1 MNAKIIFVLT
11 AKGQE
16 EIQHKT
22 SLLFG
27 DMKRALSMV
36 DGNASFGDLS
46 KRAAPSLR
54 SVLSELM
61 QELNTTGFIEDKAK
75 VGLGAKIKVPTAS
88 AGSGKQSG
96 GSELDFTSIIRAP
109 SAQDMAAEAAKI
121 QAAKQSAD
129 AQKQADLQKSQEAQ
143 RVQTQQAAA
152 TQAADAKARAELE
165 QRSKEHEA
173 RVQAVEQAKRIEAE
187 QAAQRAKEQALHEA
201 ELVKQKSEAQARERA
216 EVEQRAKHAADA
228 ARVKAEQ
235 EAKQQAEQ
243 AARAKQEADA
253 AKLKAEQELA
263 RVRQEAEL
271 AKQKADA
278 EARNRAEAEQRAKQ
292 EAEAAK
298 LKAEQELARVRQEAE
313 LAKQKADAEA
323 RERVEAERLVKQA
336 AEAARVKAEQE
347 AKQQAEQIARA
358 TQEAEAGKLK
368 AEQELA
374 RVRQEAEHAKQQ
386 AEAETRARQEA
397 EQLAQQRLAQEA
409 LAKQQ
414 AEAARLK
421 AEQELAQARL
431 DAEQA
436 RQKTEQAKQQV
447 EVEARARQ
455 AAEQQAEQNRAAAVA
470 LQQQELAAARELA
483 EQQALKAS
491 EEEEKRAKQHALSAM
506 STQVRHTPFDTEP
519 AAVKLAAIDLSS
531 FGAKPA
537 AQEQV
542 AVEQAAQNVA
552 RDKQAARDAELAEQK
567 QLEKAEAEKLQAQ
580 QAAAQKL
587 AAQKQ
592 AEAKQAEAAEA
603 KKLADSQAKAWAE
616 AEQRAVASAQAH
628 ADVVANPS
636 PNTERRNI
644 PRTPA
649 KARAPRKPLP
659 WGGISVTLLVLL
671 GLAAWLVP
679 QLMPMQAYVP
689 KIEAQLSTAL
699 QQPVHVGT
707 VSARLLPSP
716 RLTLS
721 EVYIGEMKQV
731 KAQKVQLNF
740 GFTSLLSDAK
750 RIDSVELQEAELNVS
765 GVLEVASWFE
775 KLASDTQHPIT
786 SITFERAK
794 LSAPAVQFDDLT
806 GEMKFSATGKF
817 TAANVRANSGK
828 YALQVAQGADNKLD
842 TTLNVHGSA
851 LPLLPNWEFA
861 DLTAKGEL
869 SRSGFVVN
877 DFDGRIAGGSVQGSA
892 KLDWSAGWN
901 VQGTLTGKT
910 MTLASFSK
918 LLEGDMD
925 GTARF
930 KLQTATLDKL
940 ADSAQLEGSFTAKK
954 GVISGADIVET
965 ARLRS
970 KENLPGGRTHFDELS
985 GNLNYANNAYHFKQI
1000 KIKSGVLTANGSA
1013 DISNRQMTGRVGAS
1027 LSIQE
1032 GVGAVEL
1039 QLSGNIDTPN
1049 LRAGR

>member
-1 MNAKIIFVLT
+1 MNAKIIFVLSS
-11 AKGQE
+11 KGRDE
-16 EIQHKT
+16 VEHKT

-61 QELNTTGFIEDKAK
+61 QELSTTGFIEDKAK
-75 VGLGAKIKVPTAS
+75 VGLGAKIKVPTAPTS
-88 AGSGKQSG
+88 STKQSAA
-96 GSELDFTSIIRAP
+96 SELDFTSIIRAP

-121 QAAKQSAD
+121 QAAQQHAE
-129 AQKQADLQKSQEAQ
+129 LENNQEAQ
-143 RVQTQQAAA
+143 RVQAQQAAA
-152 TQAADAKARAELE
+152 QQAADAKARAELE

-173 RVQAVEQAKRIEAE
+173 RVQAVEQAKRVEAE
-187 QAAQRAKEQALHEA
+187 QAAQR
-201 ELVKQKSEAQARERA
+201 VK
-216 EVEQRAKHAADA
+216 
-228 ARVKAEQ
+228 
-235 EAKQQAEQ
+235 
-243 AARAKQEADA
+243 
-253 AKLKAEQELA
+253 EQELTRA
-263 RVRQEAEL
+263 RQEAEQ
-271 AKQKADA
+271 AKLQAET

-292 EAEAAK
+292 EAEAAAKQQAEQAARAKQEAEAAK
-298 LKAEQELARVRQEAE
+298 LKAEQELARARQEAE
-313 LAKQKADAEA
+313 QAKLQAETEARNRAAAEQRAKQE
-323 RERVEAERLVKQA
+323 
-336 AEAARVKAEQE
+336 AEAA
-347 AKQQAEQIARA
+347 AKQQAEQAARA
-358 TQEAEAGKLK
+358 KQEAEAAKLK

-374 RVRQEAEHAKQQ
+374 R
-386 AEAETRARQEA
+386 ARQEA
-397 EQLAQQRLAQEA
+397 EQAKQQAEVEARARKEAEQRAQERLQQEA

-436 RQKTEQAKQQV
+436 RQKAELAKQRA

-455 AAEQQAEQNRAAAVA
+455 AAEQQAAENRAAALA
-470 LQQQELAAARELA
+470 LQQQEQAALRELT
-483 EQQALKAS
+483 EQQALKAR

-506 STQVRHTPFDTEP
+506 STQVRHTPFDSEP
-519 AAVKLAAIDLSS
+519 PAVKLAAIDLSG
-531 FGAKPA
+531 FAVKPA
-537 AQEQV
+537 AQENA
-542 AVEQAAQNVA
+542 AVQQAAQSVA
-552 RDKQAARDAELAEQK
+552 HDKKAERDAELAEQK
-567 QLEKAEAEKLQAQ
+567 QAEKIQAEKLQAQ

-587 AAQKQ
+587 AEQKQ

-636 PNTERRNI
+636 PNTERRNS
-644 PRTPA
+644 PRTPE

-659 WGGISVTLLVLL
+659 WGGMSVTLLVLL
-671 GLAAWLVP
+671 ALAAWLVP
-679 QLMPMQAYVP
+679 QVMPMQEYPA

-740 GFTSLLSDAK
+740 GFASLLSDAK
-750 RIDSVELQEAELNVS
+750 RIDSIELQEAELNVS
-765 GVLEVASWFE
+765 GVLEVANWFE

-786 SITFERAK
+786 TITFERAK
-794 LSAPAVQFDDLT
+794 LSAPAVQFEDLT

-817 TAANVRANSGK
+817 AAATVRANGGK
-828 YALQVAQGADNKLD
+828 YALQVTQGSDNKLE

-910 MTLASFSK
+910 MTLVSFSK

-930 KLQTATLDKL
+930 KLQAATLDKL
-940 ADSAQLEGSFTAKK
+940 ADSGQLEGSFTAKK

-970 KENLPGGRTHFDELS
+970 KENLPGGRTHFDEMS

-1000 KIKSGVLTANGSA
+1000 KIKSGVLNANGSA
-1013 DISNRQMTGRVGAS
+1013 DISNRQLAGRVAAS

>member
-11 AKGQE
+11 AKGRDE
-16 EIQHKT
+16 VEHKT

-61 QELNTTGFIEDKAK
+61 LELNTTGFIEDKAK
-75 VGLGAKIKVPTAS
+75 VGLGAKIKVPTAA
-88 AGSGKQSG
+88 AGAAKQSA

-121 QAAKQSAD
+121 QAAKQAAD
-129 AQKQADLQKSQEAQ
+129 AQKTQEAQ
-143 RVQTQQAAA
+143 RLQMQTQQAAA
-152 TQAADAKARAELE
+152 DAQARAETE
-165 QRSKEHEA
+165 QRTKEHEA
-173 RVQAVEQAKRIEAE
+173 RVQAVEQAKRAEAE
-187 QAAQRAKEQALHEA
+187 QVARRAKE
-201 ELVKQKSEAQARERA
+201 
-216 EVEQRAKHAADA
+216 
-228 ARVKAEQ
+228 
-235 EAKQQAEQ
+235 
-243 AARAKQEADA
+243 QEADA
-253 AKLKAEQELA
+253 AKLKAEQEA
-263 RVRQEAEL
+263 RE
-271 AKQKADA
+271 
-278 EARNRAEAEQRAKQ
+278 RAEAEQRAKQAAEAARLQAEQQAKQQAEQIARAKQ

-313 LAKQKADAEA
+313 Q
-323 RERVEAERLVKQA
+323 
-336 AEAARVKAEQE
+336 
-347 AKQQAEQIARA
+347 
-358 TQEAEAGKLK
+358 
-368 AEQELA
+368 
-374 RVRQEAEHAKQQ
+374 AKQQ
-386 AEAETRARQEA
+386 AEAEARARQEA
-397 EQLAQQRLAQEA
+397 ELRAQQQAVVARQAAEQAAQHRLEQEA

-414 AEAARLK
+414 ADAARLK
-421 AEQELAQARL
+421 AEQALAQARL
-431 DAEQA
+431 EAEQA
-436 RQKTEQAKQQV
+436 RQKAEQAKQQA
-447 EVEARARQ
+447 ELEARARQ

-470 LQQQELAAARELA
+470 LQQQEQAALRELN
-483 EQQALKAS
+483 EQQAAKAR
-491 EEEEKRAKQHALSAM
+491 EEEDKRAKQHALSAM

-519 AAVKLAAIDLSS
+519 PAVKLAAIDLSG
-531 FGAKPA
+531 FNAKPA
-537 AQEQV
+537 AQEQA
-542 AVEQAAQNVA
+542 AVKHAAESVA

-567 QLEKAEAEKLQAQ
+567 QREQAQAEKLQAQ
-580 QAAAQKL
+580 QAEAQQL
-587 AAQKQ
+587 ADKKKAD
-592 AEAKQAEAAEA
+592 AKQAEAMEA

-616 AEQRAVASAQAH
+616 AEQRAVTNARAQAE
-628 ADVVANPS
+628 VVANPS
-636 PNTERRNI
+636 PNTERRNA
-644 PRTPA
+644 PRA
-649 KARAPRKPLP
+649 VEKARAPRKPLP
-659 WGGISVTLLVLL
+659 WGGMSVALLLVL

-679 QLMPMQAYVP
+679 QFMPMQAYAP
-689 KIEAQLSTAL
+689 KIEAQLSAQL
-699 QQPVHVGT
+699 QQAVHVGT

-716 RLTLS
+716 RLSLN

-740 GFTSLLSDAK
+740 GFSSLFGEVK
-750 RIDSVELQEAELNVS
+750 RIDSVELQSAELNVS
-765 GVLEVASWFE
+765 GVLEVANWFE
-775 KLASDTQHPIT
+775 KLASDTQYPIT
-786 SITFERAK
+786 LISFDHAK
-794 LSAPAVQFDDLT
+794 LSAPAVQFEDLT
-806 GEMKFSATGKF
+806 GELKFSATGKF
-817 TAANVRANSGK
+817 AAANVRANAGK

-842 TTLNVHGSA
+842 TRLNVHGSA

-869 SRSGFVVN
+869 SRSGFLVN

-901 VQGTLTGKT
+901 MQGTLTGKT

-930 KLQTATLDKL
+930 KLQASTLDKL
-940 ADSAQLEGSFTAKK
+940 ADSAQLEGSFVAKK

-970 KENLPGGRTHFDELS
+970 KENLPGGRTHFDEMS

-1000 KIKSGVLTANGSA
+1000 KIKSGVLNANGSA
-1013 DISNRQMTGRVGAS
+1013 DISNRQLTGRVGAS

-1039 QLSGNIDTPN
+1039 QLSGNVDTPN

>member
-1 MNAKIIFVLT
+1 MNAKIIFVLSS
-11 AKGQE
+11 KGRDE
-16 EIQHKT
+16 VEHKT

-61 QELNTTGFIEDKAK
+61 QELSTTGFIEDKAK
-75 VGLGAKIKVPTAS
+75 VGLGAKIKVPTAPTS
-88 AGSGKQSG
+88 STKQSAA
-96 GSELDFTSIIRAP
+96 SELDFTSIIRAP

-121 QAAKQSAD
+121 QAAQQHAE
-129 AQKQADLQKSQEAQ
+129 LENNQEAQ
-143 RVQTQQAAA
+143 RVQAQQAAA
-152 TQAADAKARAELE
+152 QQAADAKARAELE

-173 RVQAVEQAKRIEAE
+173 RVQAVEQAKRVEAE
-187 QAAQRAKEQALHEA
+187 QAAQR
-201 ELVKQKSEAQARERA
+201 VK
-216 EVEQRAKHAADA
+216 
-228 ARVKAEQ
+228 
-235 EAKQQAEQ
+235 
-243 AARAKQEADA
+243 
-253 AKLKAEQELA
+253 EQELTRA
-263 RVRQEAEL
+263 RQEAEQ
-271 AKQKADA
+271 AKLQAET

-292 EAEAAK
+292 EAEAAAKQQAEQAARAKQEAEAAK
-298 LKAEQELARVRQEAE
+298 LKAEQELARARQEAE
-313 LAKQKADAEA
+313 QAKLQAETEARNRAAAEQRAKQE
-323 RERVEAERLVKQA
+323 
-336 AEAARVKAEQE
+336 AEAA
-347 AKQQAEQIARA
+347 AKQQAEQAARA
-358 TQEAEAGKLK
+358 KQEAEAAKLK

-374 RVRQEAEHAKQQ
+374 R
-386 AEAETRARQEA
+386 ARQEA
-397 EQLAQQRLAQEA
+397 EQAKQQAEVEARARKEAEQRAQERLQQEA

-436 RQKTEQAKQQV
+436 RQKAELAKQRA

-455 AAEQQAEQNRAAAVA
+455 AAEQQAAENRAAALA
-470 LQQQELAAARELA
+470 LQQQEQEHAALRELT
-483 EQQALKAS
+483 EQQALKAR

-506 STQVRHTPFDTEP
+506 STQVRHTPFDSEP
-519 AAVKLAAIDLSS
+519 PAVKLAAIDLSG
-531 FGAKPA
+531 FAVKPA
-537 AQEQV
+537 AQENA
-542 AVEQAAQNVA
+542 AVQQAAQSVA
-552 RDKQAARDAELAEQK
+552 HDKKAERYAELAEQK
-567 QLEKAEAEKLQAQ
+567 QAEKIQAEKLQAQ

-587 AAQKQ
+587 AEQKQ

-644 PRTPA
+644 PRTPE

-659 WGGISVTLLVLL
+659 WGGMSVTLLVLL
-671 GLAAWLVP
+671 ALAAWLVP
-679 QLMPMQAYVP
+679 QVMPMQEYPA

-699 QQPVHVGT
+699 QQPVHIGT

-740 GFTSLLSDAK
+740 GFASLLSDAK
-750 RIDSVELQEAELNVS
+750 RIDRVELQEAELNVS
-765 GVLEVASWFE
+765 GVLEVVNWFE

-786 SITFERAK
+786 TITFERAK
-794 LSAPAVQFDDLT
+794 LSAPAVQFEDLT

-817 TAANVRANSGK
+817 AAANVRANGGK
-828 YALQVAQGADNKLD
+828 YALQVTQGSDNKLE

-901 VQGTLTGKT
+901 MQGTLTGKT
-910 MTLASFSK
+910 MTLVSFSK

-930 KLQTATLDKL
+930 KLQAATLGKL
-940 ADSAQLEGSFTAKK
+940 ADSGQLEGSFTAKK

-970 KENLPGGRTHFDELS
+970 KENLPGGRTHFDEMS

-1000 KIKSGVLTANGSA
+1000 KIKSGVLNANGSA
-1013 DISNRQMTGRVGAS
+1013 DISNRQLAGRVAAS

-1032 GVGAVEL
+1032 GVGAVDL
-1039 QLSGNIDTPN
+1039 QISGNIDTPN
-1049 LRAGR
+1049 VRAGR